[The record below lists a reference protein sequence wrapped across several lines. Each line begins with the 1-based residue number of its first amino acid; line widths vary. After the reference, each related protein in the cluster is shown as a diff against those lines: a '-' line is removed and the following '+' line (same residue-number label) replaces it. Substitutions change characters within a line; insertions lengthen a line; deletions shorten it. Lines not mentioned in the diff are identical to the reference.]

1 MCIFFFAL
9 TCLGSL
15 SSASSFAV
23 SNCAQAQT
31 VNYYLQ
37 FQTVCV
43 CVCVCVGGGVGRM
56 THRRVSGD
64 RVTYSDTGTEET
76 VNYYLHRKLLLTYH
90 T

>member
-1 MCIFFFAL
+1 VYFFL
-9 TCLGSL
+9 CLDMLGIVVVRVL
-15 SSASSFAV
+15 LCSFKLCTGTDSQLLFTV
-23 SNCAQAQT
+23 SNC
-31 VNYYLQ
+31 
-37 FQTVCV
+37 VCV
-43 CVCVCVGGGVGRM
+43 CVCVCGGGVGRM